1 MKVEFQNVSKAVNFE
16 DVSLGDFFLYDSCF
30 LCLKCGYSGDDDNAY
45 SFEDADFVTLG
56 DKERKNGFC
65 QVRKR
70 RGCQGIL
77 LDTLQQEHNS
87 LDTR

>member
-56 DKERKNGFC
+56 DKDKVAVVNPDSIVIRIGGN
-65 QVRKR
+65 
-70 RGCQGIL
+70 
-77 LDTLQQEHNS
+77 
-87 LDTR
+87 